1 LHLVVKPA
9 PAVIEWFRHMLAPL
23 RRKPFIPIDYGAKL
37 IRMTTPLLKE
47 YMVHY
52 NIPWKVDPVFGE
64 LVTFYDIQKVYN
76 FLYEGRTAVRTDPQ
90 RLLQLIVLTMGNE
103 LYTLEYSQRLSAE
116 ISRIAKLAEPLRTQK
131 ATHLYLAW
139 KDATSVAQCLEAYRT
154 KPGTEARVS
163 VRTVTSKMLAIE
175 RTLVEGRE
183 LKIETSAQGSLA
195 KTAMMYWGPRYLK
208 WLKAN
213 GVALDDAQASGASSP
228 SDTSETLDE
237 PSTPSD

>member
-90 RLLQLIVLTMGNE
+90 RLLQLIVLTMGN
-103 LYTLEYSQRLSAE
+103 
-116 ISRIAKLAEPLRTQK
+116 
-131 ATHLYLAW
+131 
-139 KDATSVAQCLEAYRT
+139 DATSVAQCLEAYRT